1 MYWWRVYSVAR
12 KLLQKDSEK
21 GGGLM
26 KMGEYHIGD
35 ILFSTANPNYAYT
48 VLEIDHGGN
57 RVKLIPNYRRDGDKI
72 RPDCNC
78 TSYWRNANA
87 DNLYLRVR
95 KVAKVV

>member
-1 MYWWRVYSVAR
+1 
-12 KLLQKDSEK
+12 
-21 GGGLM
+21 M

-35 ILFSTANPNYAYT
+35 ILFSTANHSYAHT

-72 RPDCNC
+72 RSNYNC
-78 TSYWRNANA
+78 TSYWRNSNA

-95 KVAKVV
+95 KVAKIV

>member
-1 MYWWRVYSVAR
+1 
-12 KLLQKDSEK
+12 
-21 GGGLM
+21 M

-35 ILFSTANPNYAYT
+35 ILFSTANPDYAYT
-48 VLEIDHGGN
+48 VIEIDHSGN
-57 RVKLIPNYRRDGDKI
+57 RVKLIPNYRREGYKI
-72 RPDCNC
+72 RPNCNF

>member
-1 MYWWRVYSVAR
+1 MTINDYR
-12 KLLQKDSEK
+12 LE
-21 GGGLM
+21 
-26 KMGEYHIGD
+26 D

-48 VLEIDHGGN
+48 VLEIDKGGN

-72 RPDCNC
+72 RPYYNC

-95 KVAKVV
+95 KAAKIV

>member
-1 MYWWRVYSVAR
+1 
-12 KLLQKDSEK
+12 
-21 GGGLM
+21 M

-72 RPDCNC
+72 RPDYNCN
-78 TSYWRNANA
+78 SYWRNADA

-95 KVAKVV
+95 KVAKIV

>member
-1 MYWWRVYSVAR
+1 MRFDNIDSADVVRFICGGSSYLWRVYRVTR

-26 KMGEYHIGD
+26 KMGEYYIGD

-57 RVKLIPNYRRDGDKI
+57 RVKLIPNYRRDGDKNSS
-72 RPDCNC
+72 RP
-78 TSYWRNANA
+78 
-87 DNLYLRVR
+87 
-95 KVAKVV
+95 